1 MYLSQNLGRLRSAWL
16 ICLIATMAVLMLA
29 ACGGPASTPTSSTT
43 PASSHSTPTAAA
55 SQSTPTTAATSS
67 STSENSGEIKIV
79 ENNEKYSFSPAT
91 LTITKG
97 TKVVW
102 TNASDTPHTITS
114 DDGKF
119 TSSDAGKPIAANQ
132 TYSFVFNTVGTFKYH
147 CSIHSYMTATIT
159 VTSSTTMKPL

>member
-1 MYLSQNLGRLRSAWL
+1 MYLSQNLRRLRSAWL
-16 ICLIATMAVLMLA
+16 ICLAATMAVLILA

-43 PASSHSTPTAAA
+43 PASSPTTVA
-55 SQSTPTTAATSS
+55 SQSTPTTAAT
-67 STSENSGEIKIV
+67 TSENSGEIKIV

-102 TNASDTPHTITS
+102 TNASDAPHTITS

-119 TSSDAGKPIAANQ
+119 TSSNAGNPIAANQ